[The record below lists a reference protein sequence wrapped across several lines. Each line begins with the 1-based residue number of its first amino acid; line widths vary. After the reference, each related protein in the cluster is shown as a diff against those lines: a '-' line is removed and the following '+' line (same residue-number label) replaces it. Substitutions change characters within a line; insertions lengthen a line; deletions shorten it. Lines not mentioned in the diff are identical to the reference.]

1 MKLVGGAEA
10 NHSKFLVFIRDP
22 VDRIASQQNN
32 QARRFGDKKNF
43 EEDVRR
49 LASNVG
55 WSRMLRS
62 LSYQGA
68 MLANLLSVVFSPKN
82 ILIIPM
88 TAVKGGA

>member
-1 MKLVGGAEA
+1 MQRTHIHIINGCSRHTSKEDTSSIMKLVGGAEA

-32 QARRFGDKKNF
+32 QAQRFGDKKNF

-62 LSYQGA
+62 
-68 MLANLLSVVFSPKN
+68 
-82 ILIIPM
+82 
-88 TAVKGGA
+88 